1 MEFFQDIDVPGPSRD
16 FVGYGPNPPEVRWPN
31 GASVAVNFCVAAEEG
46 AERSIPSGDLYGESL
61 GGARPEDGRR
71 DLAMESI
78 FEYGSRAGIWRLT
91 RLFDE
96 YRIPV
101 TFFSAAT
108 VMERNPAL
116 ADWVGNGAHD
126 VCTGG
131 YRHIEPYTLTLEQE
145 RESISRCVESLSLTT
160 GKRPIGWRSRTG
172 PSPHT
177 RELLRAEGGFVY
189 DSDSYADDL
198 PYYVDVNGLS
208 QLVIP
213 YTLTYTEGRLVQP
226 LGFTSPQSFWETC
239 SQGLDELR
247 REGLAGSPKMLSIGL
262 HPRHTGQ
269 AGRMAGLRV
278 FVEKAIGHGDVWFAT
293 RGEIARHWLENHPY
307 QARASDPAEEGA
319 RS

>member
-1 MEFFQDIDVPGPSRD
+1 MEFFHDLDVPGPKRD

-46 AERSIPSGDLYGESL
+46 AERSIPSGDARGESL
-61 GGARPEDGRR
+61 GGGVAEEGRR

-126 VCTGG
+126 ICTGG
-131 YRHIEPYTLTLEQE
+131 YRHIEPYTLSLEEE
-145 RESISRCVESLSLTT
+145 RESISRCVESLILTT

-172 PSPHT
+172 ASAHT
-177 RELLRAEGGFVY
+177 RQLLHEEGGFRY

-198 PYYVDVNGLS
+198 PYYVTVDDAAH
-208 QLVIP
+208 LVVP

-247 REGLAGSPKMLSIGL
+247 REGLAGSPKMISIGL

-269 AGRMAGLRV
+269 AGRMAGLRAL
-278 FVEKAIGHGDVWFAT
+278 VEKALDAGDVWFAT
-293 RGEIARHWLENHPY
+293 RGEIAEHWLTHHPY
-307 QARASDPAEEGA
+307 APTSAPATETA